1 MLTASRWASTHC
13 AWDALGRL
21 TKSGRIELPGGE
33 VHPHDARRT
42 FTAAAERLGV
52 SKLVI
57 DRVLQHS
64 LGKVG
69 DTYFVGDD
77 AETRRKAHE
86 AVDDAW
92 AVARGEKREGRVIAN
107 ITGPGRALHGGVA

>member
-1 MLTASRWASTHC
+1 MR
-13 AWDALGRL
+13 
-21 TKSGRIELPGGE
+21 
-33 VHPHDARRT
+33 PHDARRT

-52 SKLVI
+52 SKLVV

-77 AETRRKAHE
+77 VETRRKAQE
-86 AVDDAW
+86 LVDANWAAV
-92 AVARGEKREGRVIAN
+92 REGKPAKVVPL
-107 ITGPGRALHGGVA
+107 GPASKG